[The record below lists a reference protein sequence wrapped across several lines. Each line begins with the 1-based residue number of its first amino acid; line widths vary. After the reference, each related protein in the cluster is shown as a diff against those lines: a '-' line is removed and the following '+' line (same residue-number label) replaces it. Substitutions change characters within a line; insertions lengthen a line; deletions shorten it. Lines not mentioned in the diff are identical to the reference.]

1 VDKPTAKHTSAVAV
15 ITSVARRVMVL
26 FLRLF
31 SKLLGARATRAARVP
46 KAGADG
52 TSDRKPR
59 SIFKIEIVPADGSRA
74 AK

>member
-1 VDKPTAKHTSAVAV
+1 
-15 ITSVARRVMVL
+15 VL

-52 TSDRKPR
+52 TCDRKPK
-59 SIFKIEIVPADGSRA
+59 SIFQIEIVPADGRGA